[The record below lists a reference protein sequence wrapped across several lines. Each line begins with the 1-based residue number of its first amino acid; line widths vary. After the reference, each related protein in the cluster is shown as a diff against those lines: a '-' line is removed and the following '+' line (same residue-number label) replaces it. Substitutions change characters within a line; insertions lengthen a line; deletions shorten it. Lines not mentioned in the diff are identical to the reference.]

1 MSELKNQIIADMK
14 SAMKAKDSATLKA
27 VRMIVEAI
35 KQKEVDTR
43 EELDDQGILAV
54 IQKMVKQR
62 KDSIDQFTQAG
73 RDDLVSVEEAELKV
87 INLYMPKQLSES
99 EIESVVDQ
107 VISQTGASGMQDIG
121 KLMGVLKGE
130 LSGKADM
137 GIVSKIIKSKLS

>member
-43 EELDDQGILAV
+43 EDLDDQGILAV

-73 RDDLVSVEEAELKV
+73 RGDLVAVEEAELKV

-121 KLMGVLKGE
+121 QLMGVLKGE

-137 GIVSKIIKSKLS
+137 GTVSNIIKSKLS

>member
-43 EELDDQGILAV
+43 EDLDDQGILAV

-73 RDDLVSVEEAELKV
+73 RDDLVAVEEAELKV
-87 INLYMPKQLSES
+87 INLYMPKQLSEN

-107 VISQTGASGMQDIG
+107 VISQTGASGMQDMG
-121 KLMGVLKGE
+121 KLMGVLKAE

-137 GIVSKIIKSKLS
+137 GTVSNIIKSKLS

>member
-73 RDDLVSVEEAELKV
+73 RDDLVAVEEAELKV
-87 INLYMPKQLSES
+87 INLYMPKQLSEN

-107 VISQTGASGMQDIG
+107 VISQTGASGMQDMG
-121 KLMGVLKGE
+121 KLMGVLKAE

-137 GIVSKIIKSKLS
+137 GTVSKIIKSKLS

>member
-62 KDSIDQFTQAG
+62 KDSINQFTQAG

-107 VISQTGASGMQDIG
+107 VISQTGASGMQDMG

>member
-43 EELDDQGILAV
+43 EDLDDQGILAV

-121 KLMGVLKGE
+121 QLMGVLKGE

-137 GIVSKIIKSKLS
+137 GTVSNIIKSKLS

>member
-1 MSELKNQIIADMK
+1 M
-14 SAMKAKDSATLKA
+14 
-27 VRMIVEAI
+27 
-35 KQKEVDTR
+35 
-43 EELDDQGILAV
+43 
-54 IQKMVKQR
+54 
-62 KDSIDQFTQAG
+62 
-73 RDDLVSVEEAELKV
+73 VSVEEAELKV

-107 VISQTGASGMQDIG
+107 VISQTGASGMQDMG

>member
-43 EELDDQGILAV
+43 EDLDDQGILAV

-73 RDDLVSVEEAELKV
+73 RGDLVAVEEAELKV
-87 INLYMPKQLSES
+87 INLYMPKQLSEN
-99 EIESVVDQ
+99 EIECVVDQ
-107 VISQTGASGMQDIG
+107 VISQTGASGMQDMG
-121 KLMGVLKGE
+121 KLMGVLKAE

-137 GIVSKIIKSKLS
+137 GTVSNIIKSKLS

>member
-43 EELDDQGILAV
+43 EDLDDQGILAV

-73 RDDLVSVEEAELKV
+73 RDDLVAVEEAELKV

-107 VISQTGASGMQDIG
+107 VISQTGASGMQDMG

>member
-107 VISQTGASGMQDIG
+107 VISQTGASGMQDMG

>member
-73 RDDLVSVEEAELKV
+73 RGDLVAVEEAELKV

-107 VISQTGASGMQDIG
+107 VISQTGASGMQDMG

>member
-43 EELDDQGILAV
+43 EDLDDQGILAV

-87 INLYMPKQLSES
+87 INLYMPKQLSEN
-99 EIESVVDQ
+99 EIECVVDQ
-107 VISQTGASGMQDIG
+107 VISQTGASGMQDMG
-121 KLMGVLKGE
+121 KLMGVLKAE

-137 GIVSKIIKSKLS
+137 GTVSNIIKSKLS

>member
-73 RDDLVSVEEAELKV
+73 RGDLVAVEEAELKV
-87 INLYMPKQLSES
+87 INLYMPKQLSEN
-99 EIESVVDQ
+99 EIESMVDQ
-107 VISQTGASGMQDIG
+107 VISQTGASGMQDMG
-121 KLMGVLKGE
+121 KLMGVLKAE

-137 GIVSKIIKSKLS
+137 GTVSNIIKSKLS

>member
-43 EELDDQGILAV
+43 EDLDDQGILAV

-107 VISQTGASGMQDIG
+107 VISQTGASGMQDMG
-121 KLMGVLKGE
+121 KLMGVLKAE

-137 GIVSKIIKSKLS
+137 GTVSKIIKSKLS

>member
-43 EELDDQGILAV
+43 EDLDDQGILAV

-73 RDDLVSVEEAELKV
+73 RGDLVAVEEAELKV
-87 INLYMPKQLSES
+87 INLYMPKQLSEN
-99 EIESVVDQ
+99 EIESLVDQ
-107 VISQTGASGMQDIG
+107 VISQTGASGMQDMG
-121 KLMGVLKGE
+121 KLMGVLKAE

-137 GIVSKIIKSKLS
+137 GTVSNIIKSKLS

>member
-43 EELDDQGILAV
+43 EELDDQGLLAV

-62 KDSIDQFTQAG
+62 KDSLDQFTQAG
-73 RDDLVSVEEAELKV
+73 RDDLVAVEEAELKV
-87 INLYMPKQLSES
+87 INLYMPKQLSEN

-107 VISQTGASGMQDIG
+107 VISQTGASGMQDMG

>member
-107 VISQTGASGMQDIG
+107 VISQTGASGMQDMG

-137 GIVSKIIKSKLS
+137 GIVSNIIKSKLS

>member
-107 VISQTGASGMQDIG
+107 VILQTGASGMQDMG

-137 GIVSKIIKSKLS
+137 GTVSKIIKSKLS

>member
-73 RDDLVSVEEAELKV
+73 RDDLVAVEEAELKV
-87 INLYMPKQLSES
+87 INLYMPKQLSEN

-107 VISQTGASGMQDIG
+107 VISQTGASGMQDMG
-121 KLMGVLKGE
+121 KLMGVLKAE

-137 GIVSKIIKSKLS
+137 GTVSNIIKSKLS

>member
-54 IQKMVKQR
+54 IQEMVKQR

-99 EIESVVDQ
+99 EIESMVDQ
-107 VISQTGASGMQDIG
+107 VISQTGASGMQDMG

-137 GIVSKIIKSKLS
+137 GTVSKIIKSKLS

>member
-43 EELDDQGILAV
+43 EDLDDQGILAV

-107 VISQTGASGMQDIG
+107 VISQTGASGMQDMG

>member
-43 EELDDQGILAV
+43 EDLDDQGILAV

-73 RDDLVSVEEAELKV
+73 RGDLVAVEEDELKV
-87 INLYMPKQLSES
+87 INLYMPKQLSEN

-107 VISQTGASGMQDIG
+107 VISQTGASGMQDMG

>member
-43 EELDDQGILAV
+43 EDLDDQGILAV

-73 RDDLVSVEEAELKV
+73 RDDLVAVEEAELKV
-87 INLYMPKQLSES
+87 INLYMPKQLSEN
-99 EIESVVDQ
+99 EIECVVDQ
-107 VISQTGASGMQDIG
+107 VISQTGASGMQDMG
-121 KLMGVLKGE
+121 KLMGVLKAE

-137 GIVSKIIKSKLS
+137 GTVSNIIKSKLS

>member
-43 EELDDQGILAV
+43 EDLDDQGILAV

-107 VISQTGASGMQDIG
+107 VISQTGASGMQDMG
-121 KLMGVLKGE
+121 KLMGVLKAE

-137 GIVSKIIKSKLS
+137 GTVSNIIKSKLS

>member
-121 KLMGVLKGE
+121 QLMGVLKGE

-137 GIVSKIIKSKLS
+137 GIVSNIIKSKLS

>member
-43 EELDDQGILAV
+43 EDLDDQGILAV

-87 INLYMPKQLSES
+87 INLYMPKQLSDS

-107 VISQTGASGMQDIG
+107 VISQTGASGMQDMG

>member
-73 RDDLVSVEEAELKV
+73 RGDLVAVEEAELKV

-121 KLMGVLKGE
+121 QLMGVLKGE

>member
-43 EELDDQGILAV
+43 EDLDDQGILAV

-73 RDDLVSVEEAELKV
+73 RGDLVAVEEAELKV
-87 INLYMPKQLSES
+87 INLYMPKQLSEN

-107 VISQTGASGMQDIG
+107 VISQTGASGMQDMG

-137 GIVSKIIKSKLS
+137 GAVSKIIKSKLS

>member
-43 EELDDQGILAV
+43 EDLDDQGILAV

-107 VISQTGASGMQDIG
+107 VISQTGASGMQDMG

-137 GIVSKIIKSKLS
+137 GIVSKTIKSKLS

>member
-14 SAMKAKDSATLKA
+14 SAMKAKDLSTLKA

-73 RDDLVSVEEAELKV
+73 RDDLVAVEEAELKV
-87 INLYMPKQLSES
+87 INLYMPKQLSEN

-107 VISQTGASGMQDIG
+107 VISQTGASGMQDMG
-121 KLMGVLKGE
+121 KLMGVLKAE

-137 GIVSKIIKSKLS
+137 GTVSNIIKSKLS

>member
-121 KLMGVLKGE
+121 QLMGVLKGE

-137 GIVSKIIKSKLS
+137 GTVSNIIKSKLS

>member
-99 EIESVVDQ
+99 EIEYVVDQ
-107 VISQTGASGMQDIG
+107 VISQTGASGMQDMG

>member
-54 IQKMVKQR
+54 IQKMIKQR

-107 VISQTGASGMQDIG
+107 VISQTGASGMQDMG

>member
-1 MSELKNQIIADMK
+1 MK

-107 VISQTGASGMQDIG
+107 VISQTGASGMQDMG

>member
-87 INLYMPKQLSES
+87 INLYMPKQLSEN

-107 VISQTGASGMQDIG
+107 VISQTGASGMQDMG

>member
-107 VISQTGASGMQDIG
+107 VISQTGASGMQDMG
-121 KLMGVLKGE
+121 KLMGVLKAE